1 MATNRIQG
9 KGSVLQATNGSGADI
24 VSGQPM
30 LIGDQGLAGV
40 CLEDIAN
47 AAAGSVELPPGVV
60 FDYPVKGHNGTANAA
75 VAVGDKVYYTA
86 GEAFCDVDSAATLF
100 GYALEAVVSGATTTV
115 EVLLA
120 RA

>member
-9 KGSVLQATNGSGADI
+9 KGLVIQATNGSGTAI
-24 VSGQPM
+24 VSGEPM
-30 LIGDQGLAGV
+30 LIGDQGLAGI
-40 CLEDIAN
+40 CLADIAN
-47 AAAGSVELPPGVV
+47 GAVGSVELPPGVI
-60 FDYPVKGHNGTANAA
+60 FDYPVKGHDGSAGAA

-86 GEAFCDVDSAATLF
+86 GEAFADVDTNATLL
-100 GYALEAVVSGATTTV
+100 GYALEAVESGATTTV